1 MLPEVVGNGSQ
12 ARQEQECDERRL
24 APDLDRDDRRQR
36 QPDVTDWRRN
46 VRQPKPARTK
56 VDDAGRTDQEED
68 TVAAGQSHLARHH
81 AMRKGRGQAATGGY
95 AKAPMFG
102 GMCWGSAALP
112 CLSGAITSDLL
123 AFSVACP

>member
-46 VRQPKPARTK
+46 VRQPKPAGTK
-56 VDDAGRTDQEED
+56 VDDAGRTDQEEVPHDAIADRADQPWHKQED
-68 TVAAGQSHLARHH
+68 TPYPAPPDRPATEVSTAA
-81 AMRKGRGQAATGGY
+81 
-95 AKAPMFG
+95 PE
-102 GMCWGSAALP
+102 
-112 CLSGAITSDLL
+112 
-123 AFSVACP
+123 